1 MASILSDV
9 APGQSAPP
17 ARGKPFRFAVQAA
30 NAADA
35 REWREFVC
43 KVEQLGYS
51 TLTLADHYL
60 GPGPAQRAA
69 RTPRQDLAPIAA
81 IATAAAHTTTLRV
94 GCRVFCIDYHV
105 PAVLAKE
112 IATLDL
118 LSDGRLELGIGAGWS
133 ATEYEAMG
141 LTFGTAG
148 HRIAKLKEVV
158 ALIKAHCAGEQL
170 DVTGEHVNVTGYAG
184 TPRAVQRPHP
194 PIMIGGGGKRVLSYA
209 GREADIVSI
218 NTVAFTARNDDGL
231 SPDEEAV
238 RRFEYVSAAAGP
250 RVGDLDIE
258 SSPFFVSIGGDADEA
273 YRHIAEKSQM
283 SADVLRDHPN
293 VLIGAADAVAE
304 TLLRR
309 RELHGV
315 NYVTVRQSHA
325 ESFAPVVAQLAGS

>member
-1 MASILSDV
+1 M
-9 APGQSAPP
+9 APGRSAPCV
-17 ARGKPFRFAVQAA
+17 RGRPFRFAVQAT

-43 KVEQLGYS
+43 TVERLGYS
-51 TLTLADHYL
+51 TLMLADHYL

-141 LTFGTAG
+141 LTFGTPG
-148 HRIAKLKEVV
+148 RRIAKLKEVV
-158 ALIKAHCAGEQL
+158 ALVKAHCAGDEL
-170 DVTGEHVNVTGYAG
+170 DCTGEHVNVTGYVG

-194 PIMIGGGGKRVLSYA
+194 PIMVGGGGRRVLSYA

-218 NTVAFTARNDDGL
+218 NTVPFTARNDDGL

-238 RRFEYVSAAAGP
+238 RRFDYVSAAAGS
-250 RVGDLDIE
+250 RIGDLDIE
-258 SSPFFVSIGGDADEA
+258 SSPFFVSIADDADGA
-273 YRHIAEKSQM
+273 YRHIAEKSRL
-283 SADVLRDHPN
+283 SPDVLRDHPN
-293 VLIGAADAVAE
+293 VLVGAADEIVE

-309 RELHGV
+309 RETHGV
-315 NYVTVRQSHA
+315 NYVTIRQSQA
-325 ESFAPVVAQLAGS
+325 ESFAPVVARLTGS